1 MGRIR
6 FTHNSFATGL
16 INKRVQGNTEFEQ
29 YNNALRECLN
39 ANVLPTGGIQ
49 KRAGSK
55 FLSYLDSQNTRLLSL
70 SYSVEESYILALSTY
85 SLEIFTKYGKLDTPG
100 GKVHAIFIVPRDKAV
115 WYIED
120 INTLTHKTLP
130 IEYPSEGFDYEGQM
144 SPCPLTGA
152 IFIGI
157 HHYPASYNK
166 EFYIYKIDKDFTK
179 ILTHRYSIPNVN
191 FYLYFMRIV
200 STETFA
206 RGILAYCGDTF
217 VDVVFIENDN
227 VIHFNISFEHTVTL
241 CDGISSG
248 NSYTTLVGGGPKLSV
263 YTENGSEDI
272 SQHNAQQYTY
282 VFHDDYSSLEKIYFS
297 AHEQY
302 SPPLHGIYSYDIATK
317 KIEPILRYDNL
328 PNETTDAPITFVFS
342 ACFLKNT
349 SPLGIMV
356 MKSENKTKVCRI
368 IDDKCTFLT
377 EFTLYSTNL
386 NELFCS
392 VNKDTII
399 ISERQPHNGITKSM
413 VFMKVAGDISYC
425 GTFHVEGNINDD
437 IGMIDKYQSTM
448 FMENSSSI
456 PVPFLWDTIEYIP
469 YIQNNNITFFFADTG
484 IYVLERLGSDQFNFF
499 KYNDPFSIPPLTF
512 LNDTNTTL
520 TPKTTANDPKND
532 AGKYTI
538 EITDTPSSFSFS
550 PDDVG
555 SYLVFLYTL
564 DARLYTIYLAID
576 KLNSSLKVTAHIDN
590 DLSSSPKIKDDGQL
604 LLPNTRVV
612 GNWQIGCMN
621 DSRGWPTAAALFEGR
636 LFLCNTKSYATGI
649 WGSNLAYNDLLNFAI
664 DSTASSGLQARIKIE
679 NCSTILWLVG
689 INKLFLGTV
698 GGICVIG
705 SGTYQDEGLSP
716 GKFVARFFDSTRP
729 SPLPPVKVKD
739 AIFFVDNSG
748 ANVYEIVLDSQLGAY
763 KANNVSLLSNEY
775 TSWGIISHTF
785 LQVPYNSYWCV
796 LKNGE
801 LCSFTYQKNNN
812 VLAWSRHKI
821 GGNSAIVT
829 SVACMPFENKDHLF
843 LVVTRLIDQQQVTT
857 LEYISPPFNPIT
869 DDAYKQHFCDSYI
882 SFENKV
888 EIKNIIKNKPSRI
901 KSDSFPLY
909 SFLPVQEEYD
919 AIFLQKR
926 LATQLL
932 FVKGIMRFDGDSY
945 ASFLNIDFQTM
956 EIVKDSSISIL
967 EDLKAYACYGCGTNQ
982 DNGVTLAA
990 IAGPGSITII
1000 RSKNFIDWEKV
1011 QSFPNLSLSPLV
1023 LMENNYNSIFIPKF
1037 ILLISETNKSTV
1049 YINTDGTSKFKKI
1062 GNIPYFINGKV
1073 VCCCDIPGKVFFLWF
1088 GYSNDIGMHLELIE
1102 TSNFQGFSSRII
1114 KLDNFS
1120 TSFCVGIHSS
1130 SLQFGTS
1137 FLLRFRFNTSN
1148 KNGNVLIVDAY
1159 SGAVVYFKEHS
1170 DFCIFQKLIY
1180 VSIYDESSKKTI
1192 IKIYSTIEDLNNDK
1206 PLKEI
1211 KLNFISNSYY
1221 SQFKIMNGSLYY
1233 ISNTPIYSN
1242 VIGKLVLVEINLSQN
1257 KYDEHVFDNVLVYS
1271 YAIPYCFIA
1280 DYADNP
1286 GAQETALACKVSPF
1300 KLKNFNVDSFEIY
1313 RQFTSQGPLIG
1324 FDFSTFEELYPLD
1337 ATSNIDQKTK
1347 YYCGIQLTNVTK
1359 IEREY
1364 ITAKTDKLVRNMWVM
1379 LSGNDFNP
1387 EKASFDSLA
1396 SKQMYIIDKIVGFH
1410 IYLKNSLGEP
1420 IYFDNTISPI
1430 TYGLSL
1436 YAVVQDDKTF
1446 NAFEFYFDCGNDAQ
1460 IIVPGKKEDYTLGDI
1475 AFVRKVI
1482 APSSINNK
1490 ELRISSIETSS
1501 LSLEEVAITVWDI
1514 EKSIVPDKL
1523 FAPLDIYD
1531 SLEYNPY
1538 LEDNGF
1544 LYKPMKSVT
1553 AKHLANQ
1560 EVVIMCDGNY
1570 IGKNTVAPDG
1580 TLLLQNPATY
1590 VVIGLE
1596 YTMEVET
1603 TPLSGGSQIGSS
1615 IGGVTSQKEIVL
1627 SLYYSLGGRYGTEKD
1642 NTYPIPYKRLV
1653 QLNKPQDLFTGN
1665 LSLPVIKSKNIYER
1679 CTYLEHSE
1687 PVNFTVLSL
1696 TEETS
1701 VSDS

>member
-85 SLEIFTKYGKLDTPG
+85 SLEIFTKYGKLDIPG

-120 INTLTHKTLP
+120 INTLTHKTLQ
-130 IEYPSEGFDYEGQM
+130 IEYPAEVFDYECRMCTCQ
-144 SPCPLTGA
+144 LTGA

-157 HHYPASYNK
+157 YHYPSSYNE
-166 EFYIYKIDKDFTK
+166 EFYMYKIDKDFTK
-179 ILTHRYSIPNVN
+179 ILTCRYSISPVSQ
-191 FYLYFMRIV
+191 YLLFMRIV
-200 STETFA
+200 STETFG
-206 RGILAYCGDTF
+206 RGILVYHNLSQ
-217 VDVVFIENDN
+217 VNVVLIENN
-227 VIHFNISFEHTVTL
+227 HSIKFPVSFEHVVSL
-241 CDGISSG
+241 CDGVSAGETYSV
-248 NSYTTLVGGGPKLSV
+248 LVGGGSKLSV
-263 YTENGSEDI
+263 YTENGARDI

-282 VFHDDYSSLEKIYFS
+282 VFHNDYSSLEKIYFS
-297 AHEQY
+297 AHEQ
-302 SPPLHGIYSYDIATK
+302 STPRTHGIYYYNTVTK
-317 KIEPILRYDNL
+317 K
-328 PNETTDAPITFVFS
+328 NELLFSYNDVPTETPVSPTIFLFS
-342 ACFLKNT
+342 ACFLNEL
-349 SPLGIMV
+349 SPFGIMV
-356 MKSENKTKVCRI
+356 MISGTKTKVCKI
-368 IDDKCTFLT
+368 IDGKCTFLT
-377 EFTLYSTNL
+377 DFTLSST
-386 NELFCS
+386 ELYNIFCS

-399 ISERQPHNGITKSM
+399 ISERKPTNGITKSM
-413 VFMKVAGDISYC
+413 VFMKVAGDICYC

-437 IGMIDKYQSTM
+437 IGQLDQYQSTM
-448 FMENSSSI
+448 FLENSSSI

-484 IYVLERLGSDQFNFF
+484 IYVFERLGSDQFKFF

-520 TPKTTANDPKND
+520 TPKTDVD
-532 AGKYTI
+532 QGSYTI
-538 EITDTPSSFSFS
+538 TINEGTFSFS

-576 KLNSSLKVTAHIDN
+576 TVKTSNEVVAHIDN
-590 DLSSSPKIKDDGQL
+590 DLSSSPNINKDGQL
-604 LLPNTRVV
+604 LLPNTRKV

-621 DSRGWPTAAALFEGR
+621 DTRGWPTAAALFEGR

-748 ANVYEIVLDSQLGAY
+748 TNVYEIVLDSQLGAY

-775 TSWGIISHTF
+775 TSWGIISHAF

-843 LVVTRLIDQQQVTT
+843 LVVTRLINQQQVTT

-882 SFENKV
+882 SFENRV
-888 EIKNIIKNKPSRI
+888 AIKNIIKNKPSRI
-901 KSDSFPLY
+901 KSGSFPLY
-909 SFLPVQEEYD
+909 KFLPVQGEYD
-919 AIFLQKR
+919 AIFLLTAESQTPLYIRAILTDSVDRKHYFFNLN
-926 LATQLL
+926 LASNL
-932 FVKGIMRFDGDSY
+932 FVKDTD
-945 ASFLNIDFQTM
+945 
-956 EIVKDSSISIL
+956 ISQIL
-967 EDLKAYACYGCGTNQ
+967 QDKKVIYVTGSGTNIEKGITLVSFQ
-982 DNGVTLAA
+982 VSGVN
-990 IAGPGSITII
+990 AGMILRT
-1000 RSKNFIDWEKV
+1000 KNFIEWEDAF
-1011 QSFPNLSLSPLV
+1011 SFTYSGHLYSLKYNLTNMYIPQ
-1023 LMENNYNSIFIPKF
+1023 FIYITKNPISRIHTVF
-1037 ILLISETNKSTV
+1037 IS
-1049 YINTDGTSKFKKI
+1049 TDGLKDFKEF
-1062 GNIPYFINGKV
+1062 NFPYSDVRIWGV
-1073 VCCCDIPGKVFFLWF
+1073 CDIPGQVLFPVWDNGVFIVSTTNFTAFDSKKVILKNYILDGRTNGTVVDSLYFDNKYYIKITAFVVVDSTWLIDTSTNTVVF
-1088 GYSNDIGMHLELIE
+1088 GPTQYDLDHKIHCLDI
-1102 TSNFQGFSSRII
+1102 
-1114 KLDNFS
+1114 
-1120 TSFCVGIHSS
+1120 
-1130 SLQFGTS
+1130 
-1137 FLLRFRFNTSN
+1137 
-1148 KNGNVLIVDAY
+1148 
-1159 SGAVVYFKEHS
+1159 
-1170 DFCIFQKLIY
+1170 IFYQKLIY
-1180 VSIYDESSKKTI
+1180 TAEYENNSSGPTPLQIKIFTSISKLQESAPLKTI
-1192 IKIYSTIEDLNNDK
+1192 QLEDVCLAASFKILNGILFLLLQTYNTGFVLARFDPSTLSFIFNRQEAA
-1206 PLKEI
+1206 
-1211 KLNFISNSYY
+1211 ISNVDIASV
-1221 SQFKIMNGSLYY
+1221 I
-1233 ISNTPIYSN
+1233 ISDFSTDIKAEN
-1242 VIGKLVLVEINLSQN
+1242 
-1257 KYDEHVFDNVLVYS
+1257 
-1271 YAIPYCFIA
+1271 
-1280 DYADNP
+1280 
-1286 GAQETALACKVSPF
+1286 TALACKPAPF
-1300 KLKNFNVDSFEIY
+1300 KLKNFNLDSFEIY
-1313 RQFTSQGPLIG
+1313 RQFTPKGPLIG
-1324 FDFSTFEELYPLD
+1324 FDYSTFESMYPQD
-1337 ATSNIDQKTK
+1337 AVSTISKKTK
-1347 YYCGIQLTNVTK
+1347 YYCGIKLTNVTK
-1359 IEREY
+1359 LERDH
-1364 ITAKTDKLVRNMWVM
+1364 ITAKTDKLEKNMWIM

-1387 EKASFDSLA
+1387 EKESFDSLA
-1396 SKQMYIIDKIVGFH
+1396 SKQMYMIDKIVGFQ
-1410 IYLKNSLGEP
+1410 IYLKDSLGNP
-1420 IYFDNTISPI
+1420 VYFDNTINPTI
-1430 TYGLSL
+1430 YGLSL
-1436 YAVVQDDKTF
+1436 YAVVQEDTTF
-1446 NAFEFYFDCGNDAQ
+1446 KAFEFYFDCGNDAQ
-1460 IIVPGKKEDYTLGDI
+1460 IIVPGKKEDYKLGDLV
-1475 AFVRKVI
+1475 FVRKVVS
-1482 APSSINNK
+1482 PSSINNK
-1490 ELRISSIETSS
+1490 ELWISSIESS
-1501 LSLEEVAITVWDI
+1501 SQALEEVAITVWDI
-1514 EKSIVPDKL
+1514 EKSTEKL
-1523 FAPLDIYD
+1523 LAPLDIYN

-1544 LYKPMKSVT
+1544 LYKSMTSVT

-1580 TLLLQNPATY
+1580 MLLLQNPATY

-1642 NTYPIPYKRLV
+1642 NTYTIPYKRQV

>member
-120 INTLTHKTLP
+120 INTLTHKTLQ
-130 IEYPSEGFDYEGQM
+130 IEYPEGVFDYECQI

-157 HHYPASYNK
+157 HHYPASYNE
-166 EFYIYKIDKDFTK
+166 EFYLYKIDKDFTN
-179 ILTHRYSIPNVN
+179 ISTCRYSISHVSY
-191 FYLYFMRIV
+191 YLHFMRII
-200 STETFA
+200 STETFG
-206 RGILAYCGDTF
+206 RGILAYCADKL

-227 VIHFNISFEHTVTL
+227 AMHFTTSLEHTVTL

-263 YTENGSEDI
+263 YTESGSEDI
-272 SQHNAQQYTY
+272 SQNNAQQYTY

-297 AHEQY
+297 AHKQS

-317 KIEPILRYDNL
+317 KIEPILRYDKVL
-328 PNETTDAPITFVFS
+328 DEMAEPSITFVFS

-356 MKSENKTKVCRI
+356 MKFENKTKVCRI
-368 IDDKCTFLT
+368 IDDKCTVLT
-377 EFTLYSTNL
+377 DFTLYSTDM

-392 VNKDTII
+392 VQKDTII
-399 ISERQPHNGITKSM
+399 ISERKPHNGITKSM

-456 PVPFLWDTIEYIP
+456 PIPFLWDTIEYIP

-484 IYVLERLGSDQFNFF
+484 IYVLERLGSNQFKFF
-499 KYNDPFSIPPLTF
+499 IYNDPFSIPPLTF
-512 LNDTNTTL
+512 LNDTNTML
-520 TPKTTANDPKND
+520 TPKGTLEPGVYGIT
-532 AGKYTI
+532 
-538 EITDTPSSFSFS
+538 ITDGSFSFS

-576 KLNSSLKVTAHIDN
+576 SVNTSLDVIAHIDN
-590 DLSSSPKIKDDGQL
+590 DLSSSPNINEDGQL
-604 LLPNTRVV
+604 LLPNTRKV

-679 NCSTILWLVG
+679 NCSTILWVVG

-748 ANVYEIVLDSQLGAY
+748 SNVYEIVLDSQLGAY

-775 TSWGIISHTF
+775 TSWGIISHAF

-869 DDAYKQHFCDSYI
+869 DDVYKQHFCDSYI
-882 SFENKV
+882 SFENRV
-888 EIKNIIKNKPSRI
+888 AIKNIIKNKPSRI
-901 KSDSFPLY
+901 KSGSFPLY

-919 AIFLQKR
+919 AIFLLTAESQTPLYIRAILTDRGDRKHYFFNLD
-926 LATQLL
+926 LASNL
-932 FVKGIMRFDGDSY
+932 FVKDPD
-945 ASFLNIDFQTM
+945 
-956 EIVKDSSISIL
+956 ISQIL
-967 EDLKAYACYGCGTNQ
+967 QDKKVMYVTGSGTNIEKGITLVSFHVS
-982 DNGVTLAA
+982 GVN
-990 IAGPGSITII
+990 PGMILRT
-1000 RSKNFIDWEKV
+1000 KNFIDWEDV
-1011 QSFPNLSLSPLV
+1011 FSFTYPGHLYSLKYNLT
-1023 LMENNYNSIFIPKF
+1023 NIFIPQF
-1037 ILLISETNKSTV
+1037 IYIIRPVSTIPTVFISS
-1049 YINTDGTSKFKKI
+1049 DGLNEFKEF
-1062 GNIPYFINGKV
+1062 NFPYRDVRIWGV
-1073 VCCCDIPGKVFFLWF
+1073 CDIPGQVLFPVWNNGVFIVSTTNFSAFDSKKVILKNYILDGRINGTVVDSLYFDNKYYIKITASIGVYSTWLIDTSTNTVVFGATQYDLDNKIHCLDIIFYQKFIYTAEYKDNSSGSTPLQIKIFTSISKLQESAPLKTIQLEYACSGASFKILNGILFL
-1088 GYSNDIGMHLELIE
+1088 LLQ
-1102 TSNFQGFSSRII
+1102 TSNAEFVLARFNPSTFSFSFTRQEAAISNVDITSII
-1114 KLDNFS
+1114 ISDFS
-1120 TSFCVGIHSS
+1120 T
-1130 SLQFGTS
+1130 
-1137 FLLRFRFNTSN
+1137 
-1148 KNGNVLIVDAY
+1148 D
-1159 SGAVVYFKEHS
+1159 
-1170 DFCIFQKLIY
+1170 
-1180 VSIYDESSKKTI
+1180 
-1192 IKIYSTIEDLNNDK
+1192 IKAET
-1206 PLKEI
+1206 
-1211 KLNFISNSYY
+1211 
-1221 SQFKIMNGSLYY
+1221 
-1233 ISNTPIYSN
+1233 
-1242 VIGKLVLVEINLSQN
+1242 
-1257 KYDEHVFDNVLVYS
+1257 
-1271 YAIPYCFIA
+1271 
-1280 DYADNP
+1280 
-1286 GAQETALACKVSPF
+1286 TALACKAAPF
-1300 KLKNFNVDSFEIY
+1300 KLKNFNLDSFEIY
-1313 RQFTSQGPLIG
+1313 RQFTPKGPLIG
-1324 FDFSTFEELYPLD
+1324 FDYSTFESMYPQD
-1337 ATSNIDQKTK
+1337 AVSTIAQKAK
-1347 YYCGIQLTNVTK
+1347 YYCGIKLTNVTK
-1359 IEREY
+1359 LETDH
-1364 ITAKTDKLVRNMWVM
+1364 ITAKTDKLRSNMWIM

-1396 SKQMYIIDKIVGFH
+1396 SKQMYVIDKIVGFQ
-1410 IYLKNSLGEP
+1410 IYLKDSLGDP
-1420 IYFDNTISPI
+1420 VYFDNTINPTI
-1430 TYGLSL
+1430 YGLSL
-1436 YAVVQDDKTF
+1436 YAVVQDAQTF

-1460 IIVPGKKEDYTLGDI
+1460 IIVPGKKEDYKLGDLV
-1475 AFVRKVI
+1475 FVRKVVS
-1482 APSSINNK
+1482 PSSINNK
-1490 ELRISSIETSS
+1490 ALRISSIETSS
-1501 LSLEEVAITVWDI
+1501 QALDEVAITVWDI
-1514 EKSIVPDKL
+1514 EKSIPEKL
-1523 FAPLDIYD
+1523 FAPLDIYN

-1544 LYKPMKSVT
+1544 LYKSMTSVT
-1553 AKHLANQ
+1553 ANHLANQ

-1603 TPLSGGSQIGSS
+1603 TPLSGGSQVGSS

-1642 NTYPIPYKRLV
+1642 NTYPIPYKRQV

>member
-85 SLEIFTKYGKLDTPG
+85 SLEIFTKYGKLEIEG
-100 GKVHAIFIVPRDKAV
+100 GKVSAIALLPKDKEIWFITDF
-115 WYIED
+115 
-120 INTLTHKTLP
+120 NTLKHETIPILDEETRTLECTLFSFGSNGDVFLNFFRLETAEEENP
-130 IEYPSEGFDYEGQM
+130 VI
-144 SPCPLTGA
+144 
-152 IFIGI
+152 
-157 HHYPASYNK
+157 
-166 EFYIYKIDKDFTK
+166 IYKIDKSFK
-179 ILTHRYSIPNVN
+179 NLEKKQYNVN
-191 FYLYFMRIV
+191 IPRNYNLHSSVWASDDGFGEGVMTFKHDKRAQIVHIKNDNSRIEECVFDASTGYSDPITACDGVFFENDFVIVIGSEAKVIAYTKSGKKEIVKTPYKFIANCFVSEKFKENFFVMASDDESGSAAIVKITSDQYILICSATDIHIQEVYFAAWNNTQEFGVIVLKNRKTNKIEVYGGTKQDGLKFLTNYTLRLTDTRFISCSFTSKYIMISESEGAEQIFHSMLFYLNYKN
-200 STETFA
+200 E
-206 RGILAYCGDTF
+206 
-217 VDVVFIENDN
+217 VVFINTFN
-227 VIHFNISFEHTVTL
+227 FNINNSQNPGAGIFFVEPSSTL
-241 CDGISSG
+241 
-248 NSYTTLVGGGPKLSV
+248 
-263 YTENGSEDI
+263 
-272 SQHNAQQYTY
+272 
-282 VFHDDYSSLEKIYFS
+282 
-297 AHEQY
+297 
-302 SPPLHGIYSYDIATK
+302 
-317 KIEPILRYDNL
+317 
-328 PNETTDAPITFVFS
+328 IT
-342 ACFLKNT
+342 
-349 SPLGIMV
+349 
-356 MKSENKTKVCRI
+356 
-368 IDDKCTFLT
+368 
-377 EFTLYSTNL
+377 
-386 NELFCS
+386 
-392 VNKDTII
+392 
-399 ISERQPHNGITKSM
+399 
-413 VFMKVAGDISYC
+413 
-425 GTFHVEGNINDD
+425 
-437 IGMIDKYQSTM
+437 
-448 FMENSSSI
+448 
-456 PVPFLWDTIEYIP
+456 PFLWKDIEFLP
-469 YIQNNNITFFFADTG
+469 YIQNNNITFFFNRDG
-484 IYVLERLGSDQFNFF
+484 VYVLDRIEADHFSFF
-499 KYNDPFSIPPLTF
+499 KYIDPFSIPPLTF
-512 LNDTNTTL
+512 LNETTTTL
-520 TPKTTANDPKND
+520 TPSDPEKTNNEDNSPKQYKITASAPTFK
-532 AGKYTI
+532 A
-538 EITDTPSSFSFS
+538 
-550 PDDVG
+550 DDVG

-564 DARLYTIYLAID
+564 DARLYTIYLSITSVSD
-576 KLNSSLKVTAHIDN
+576 PTTAYVVVDN
-590 DLSSSPKIKDDGQL
+590 DLSTSPEVDTSGNI
-604 LLPNTRVV
+604 LLPYNNRPV

-621 DSRGWPTAAALFEGR
+621 DTRGWPTAAALFEGR

-748 ANVYEIVLDSQLGAY
+748 SNVYEIVLDSQLGAY

-775 TSWGIISHTF
+775 TSWGIISHAF

-829 SVACMPFENKDHLF
+829 SVACMPFENNDHLF

-882 SFENKV
+882 SFENRV
-888 EIKNIIKNKPSRI
+888 AIKNIIKNKPSRI
-901 KSDSFPLY
+901 KSGSFPLY

-919 AIFLQKR
+919 AIFLLTAESQTPLYIRAILTDSGDRKHYFFNLD
-926 LATQLL
+926 LASNL
-932 FVKGIMRFDGDSY
+932 FVKAPD
-945 ASFLNIDFQTM
+945 
-956 EIVKDSSISIL
+956 ISQIL
-967 EDLKAYACYGCGTNQ
+967 QDKKVIYVTGSGTNIEKGITLVSFQ
-982 DNGVTLAA
+982 VSGVN
-990 IAGPGSITII
+990 PGMILRT
-1000 RSKNFIDWEKV
+1000 KNFIDWEDV
-1011 QSFPNLSLSPLV
+1011 FSFTYSGHLYSLKYNLT
-1023 LMENNYNSIFIPKF
+1023 NIFIPQF
-1037 ILLISETNKSTV
+1037 IYIISPIRRIPTV
-1049 YINTDGTSKFKKI
+1049 FISSDGLNEFKEF
-1062 GNIPYFINGKV
+1062 NFPYRDVRIWGV
-1073 VCCCDIPGKVFFLWF
+1073 CDIPGQVLFPVWNNGVFIVSTTNFSAFDSKKVILKNYILNGRINGTVVDSLYFDNKYYIKITASIGVYSTWLIDTSTNTVVF
-1088 GYSNDIGMHLELIE
+1088 GITQYD
-1102 TSNFQGFSSRII
+1102 
-1114 KLDNFS
+1114 LDNKIHCRDIIFYQKFIYTAEYKNNSSGPTPLQIKIFTSISNLQESAPLKTIQLEYVCHAASFKILNGILFLLLGTYNAGFVLARFNPSTFSFSFNRQEATISNVDIASIIISDFS
-1120 TSFCVGIHSS
+1120 T
-1130 SLQFGTS
+1130 
-1137 FLLRFRFNTSN
+1137 
-1148 KNGNVLIVDAY
+1148 D
-1159 SGAVVYFKEHS
+1159 
-1170 DFCIFQKLIY
+1170 
-1180 VSIYDESSKKTI
+1180 
-1192 IKIYSTIEDLNNDK
+1192 IKAEN
-1206 PLKEI
+1206 
-1211 KLNFISNSYY
+1211 
-1221 SQFKIMNGSLYY
+1221 
-1233 ISNTPIYSN
+1233 
-1242 VIGKLVLVEINLSQN
+1242 
-1257 KYDEHVFDNVLVYS
+1257 
-1271 YAIPYCFIA
+1271 
-1280 DYADNP
+1280 
-1286 GAQETALACKVSPF
+1286 TALACKPAPF

-1313 RQFTSQGPLIG
+1313 RQFTPKGPLIG
-1324 FDFSTFEELYPLD
+1324 FDYSTFESMYPQD
-1337 ATSNIDQKTK
+1337 AVSTIAQKTK
-1347 YYCGIQLTNVTK
+1347 YYCGIKLTNVTNL
-1359 IEREY
+1359 ETDH
-1364 ITAKTDKLVRNMWVM
+1364 ITAKTDKLVRNMWIM
-1379 LSGNDFNP
+1379 LSGNDFNQD
-1387 EKASFDSLA
+1387 KASFDSLA
-1396 SKQMYIIDKIVGFH
+1396 SKQMYVIDKIVGFQ
-1410 IYLKNSLGEP
+1410 IYLKDSLGDP
-1420 IYFDNTISPI
+1420 VYFDNTINPTI
-1430 TYGLSL
+1430 YGLSL

-1460 IIVPGKKEDYTLGDI
+1460 IIVPGEIDDYKLGDLV
-1475 AFVRKVI
+1475 FVRKVVS
-1482 APSSINNK
+1482 PSSINNK

-1501 LSLEEVAITVWDI
+1501 QALEEVAITVWDI
-1514 EKSIVPDKL
+1514 EKSMVPEKL
-1523 FAPLDIYD
+1523 FAPLDIYN

-1544 LYKPMKSVT
+1544 LYKSMTSVT

-1570 IGKNTVAPDG
+1570 IGKNTVGPDG

-1603 TPLSGGSQIGSS
+1603 TPLSGGSQVGSS

-1642 NTYPIPYKRLV
+1642 NTYPIPYKRQV

>member
-85 SLEIFTKYGKLDTPG
+85 SLEIFTKYGKLEIEG
-100 GKVHAIFIVPRDKAV
+100 GKVSAIALLPKDKEIWFITDF
-115 WYIED
+115 
-120 INTLTHKTLP
+120 NTLKHETMPILDEETRTLEKTVFSLGSNGDVFFNFFNLETAAEETP
-130 IEYPSEGFDYEGQM
+130 VI
-144 SPCPLTGA
+144 
-152 IFIGI
+152 
-157 HHYPASYNK
+157 
-166 EFYIYKIDKDFTK
+166 IYKIDKSFK
-179 ILTHRYSIPNVN
+179 NLEKKQYNVN
-191 FYLYFMRIV
+191 IPRNYILHSSIWTSDDGFGEGVMTFKESSHTGGRARIV
-200 STETFA
+200 HIKNDNATIKVFDFETSTAWTPPITACDGVFFEDDFVIVIGSEAKVIAYTKSGETEIVKTPYKFIANCFVSEKFKENFFVMATDGEKGSAAIVKITKDQYSLICSATDIHIQEVYFA
-206 RGILAYCGDTF
+206 AWNNTQEFGVIVLKNRTTNKIEVYGGTKQDGLKFITNYTLGEKDAHSISCSFTSKYIMISESVFGEQRAQSMIFCLNGKNEL
-217 VDVVFIENDN
+217 VFIGTFTIYLNNSQDPWA
-227 VIHFNISFEHTVTL
+227 VI
-241 CDGISSG
+241 
-248 NSYTTLVGGGPKLSV
+248 
-263 YTENGSEDI
+263 
-272 SQHNAQQYTY
+272 
-282 VFHDDYSSLEKIYFS
+282 
-297 AHEQY
+297 
-302 SPPLHGIYSYDIATK
+302 
-317 KIEPILRYDNL
+317 
-328 PNETTDAPITFVFS
+328 
-342 ACFLKNT
+342 
-349 SPLGIMV
+349 M
-356 MKSENKTKVCRI
+356 
-368 IDDKCTFLT
+368 FLT
-377 EFTLYSTNL
+377 PSSTL
-386 NELFCS
+386 
-392 VNKDTII
+392 
-399 ISERQPHNGITKSM
+399 IT
-413 VFMKVAGDISYC
+413 
-425 GTFHVEGNINDD
+425 
-437 IGMIDKYQSTM
+437 
-448 FMENSSSI
+448 
-456 PVPFLWDTIEYIP
+456 PFLWKDIEYLP
-469 YIQNNNITFFFADTG
+469 YIQNNNITFFFNSDG
-484 IYVLERLGSDQFNFF
+484 VYVLDRIEADKFSFF
-499 KYNDPFSIPPLTF
+499 KYIDPFSIPPLTF
-512 LNDTNTTL
+512 LNETTTTL
-520 TPKTTANDPKND
+520 TPSDPTTNSNEDTPTSPHT
-532 AGKYTI
+532 YTI
-538 EITDTPSSFSFS
+538 EASAPTFKA
-550 PDDVG
+550 DDVG

-564 DARLYTIYLAID
+564 DARLYTIYLSITSVS
-576 KLNSSLKVTAHIDN
+576 NQSSAHVVVDN
-590 DLSSSPKIKDDGQL
+590 DLSTSPEVDTSGNI
-604 LLPNTRVV
+604 LLPNKRPV

-748 ANVYEIVLDSQLGAY
+748 SNVYEIVLDSQLGAY

-775 TSWGIISHTF
+775 TSWGIISHAF

-869 DDAYKQHFCDSYI
+869 DDVYKQHFCDSYI
-882 SFENKV
+882 SFENRV
-888 EIKNIIKNKPSRI
+888 AIKNIIKNKPSRI
-901 KSDSFPLY
+901 KSGTFPLY

-919 AIFLQKR
+919 AIFLLTTESQTPLYIRAILPDSADRKHYFFNLD
-926 LATQLL
+926 LASNL
-932 FVKGIMRFDGDSY
+932 FVKDPD
-945 ASFLNIDFQTM
+945 
-956 EIVKDSSISIL
+956 ISQIL
-967 EDLKAYACYGCGTNQ
+967 QDKKVMYVTGSGTNIEK
-982 DNGVTLAA
+982 GITLVSFQVS
-990 IAGPGSITII
+990 GMNPGMILRT
-1000 RSKNFIDWEKV
+1000 KNFIDWEDVFSYTDTGHLYSLKY
-1011 QSFPNLSLSPLV
+1011 NLT
-1023 LMENNYNSIFIPKF
+1023 NIFIPQF
-1037 ILLISETNKSTV
+1037 IYIIAPLRTIQPVFIS
-1049 YINTDGTSKFKKI
+1049 TDGLNEFKEF
-1062 GNIPYFINGKV
+1062 NFPYRDVRIWGV
-1073 VCCCDIPGKVFFLWF
+1073 CDIPGQVLFPVWNNGVFIV
-1088 GYSNDIGMHLELIE
+1088 S
-1102 TSNFQGFSSRII
+1102 TT
-1114 KLDNFS
+1114 NFS
-1120 TSFCVGIHSS
+1120 AFDSKKVT
-1130 SLQFGTS
+1130 L
-1137 FLLRFRFNTSN
+1137 
-1148 KNGNVLIVDAY
+1148 KNYILDGRIN
-1159 SGAVVYFKEHS
+1159 GAVVDSLYFNNNYYIKITASIGVYSTWLIDTSTNTVVFGPTQYDLDNKIYCLDIIFYQKFIYTAEYKDNSSGPTPLQIKIFTSISKLQESAPLKTIQLEYACLGASFKILNGILFLLLQTYNSGFVLARFNPSTFSFSFTPQEAAISNRDIASIIIS
-1170 DFCIFQKLIY
+1170 DF
-1180 VSIYDESSKKTI
+1180 STD
-1192 IKIYSTIEDLNNDK
+1192 IKAEN
-1206 PLKEI
+1206 
-1211 KLNFISNSYY
+1211 
-1221 SQFKIMNGSLYY
+1221 
-1233 ISNTPIYSN
+1233 
-1242 VIGKLVLVEINLSQN
+1242 
-1257 KYDEHVFDNVLVYS
+1257 
-1271 YAIPYCFIA
+1271 
-1280 DYADNP
+1280 
-1286 GAQETALACKVSPF
+1286 TALACKPAPF
-1300 KLKNFNVDSFEIY
+1300 KLKNFNNLDSFEIY
-1313 RQFTSQGPLIG
+1313 RQFTPKGPLIG
-1324 FDFSTFEELYPLD
+1324 FDYSTFESMYPLD
-1337 ATSNIDQKTK
+1337 ADPTIAQKTK
-1347 YYCGIQLTNVTK
+1347 YYCGIKLTNVTK
-1359 IEREY
+1359 LEKDH
-1364 ITAKTDKLVRNMWVM
+1364 ITAKTDKLRSNMWIM

-1396 SKQMYIIDKIVGFH
+1396 SKQMYVIDNIVGFQL
-1410 IYLKNSLGEP
+1410 YLKDSLGDP
-1420 IYFDNTISPI
+1420 VYFDNTINPTI
-1430 TYGLSL
+1430 YGLSL

-1460 IIVPGKKEDYTLGDI
+1460 IIVPGKKEDYKLGDLV
-1475 AFVRKVI
+1475 FVRKVVS
-1482 APSSINNK
+1482 PSSINNK
-1490 ELRISSIETSS
+1490 ALRISSIETSS
-1501 LSLEEVAITVWDI
+1501 QALDEVAITVWDI
-1514 EKSIVPDKL
+1514 EKSIPEKL
-1523 FAPLDIYD
+1523 FAPLDIYN

-1544 LYKPMKSVT
+1544 LYKSMTSVT
-1553 AKHLANQ
+1553 ANHLANQ

-1603 TPLSGGSQIGSS
+1603 TPLSGGSQVGSS

-1642 NTYPIPYKRLV
+1642 NTYPIPYKRQV

>member
-55 FLSYLDSQNTRLLSL
+55 FLSYLNSQNTRLFSL

-100 GKVHAIFIVPRDKAV
+100 GKVNAIFIVPRDKAV

-120 INTLTHKTLP
+120 INTLTHKTLQ
-130 IEYPSEGFDYEGQM
+130 IEYPAGEYDYE
-144 SPCPLTGA
+144 SLIAPCPLTGD

-157 HHYPASYNK
+157 HHYPSSYN
-166 EFYIYKIDKDFTK
+166 EQFYLYKTNKDFTK
-179 ILTHRYSIPNVN
+179 ILTARYAIPHVSY
-191 FYLYFMRIV
+191 YLYFMRIV
-200 STETFA
+200 STETFG
-206 RGILAYCGDTF
+206 RGILAYCSEKA
-217 VDVVFIENDN
+217 VNVVFIENDN
-227 VIHFNISFEHTVTL
+227 AIYLPLGHDNIVTL

-248 NSYTTLVGGGPKLSV
+248 DSYTVLVGGGDKLFV
-263 YTENGSEDI
+263 HNKNGSENI
-272 SQHNAQQYTY
+272 SQNNAKQYTY
-282 VFHDDYSSLEKIYFS
+282 VFHDDYSSSEKIYFS
-297 AHEQY
+297 AHEQS
-302 SPPLHGIYSYDIATK
+302 SPPLHGIYSYDIASKRIT
-317 KIEPILRYDNL
+317 PILRYDNV
-328 PNETTDAPITFVFS
+328 PTGTTDTPTTFVFS

-349 SPLGIMV
+349 SPLGIMIA
-356 MKSENKTKVCRI
+356 KSENKTIVCEIR
-368 IDDKCTFLT
+368 DNKCTFLT
-377 EFTLYSTNL
+377 SFTLYSTNL

-399 ISERQPHNGITKSM
+399 LSERQPHNGITKSM
-413 VFMKVAGDISYC
+413 VFMKVAGDICYC
-425 GTFHVEGNINDD
+425 GTFQVEGNIYDD
-437 IGMIDKYQSTM
+437 IGRIDKYQSTM

-469 YIQNNNITFFFADTG
+469 YIQNNDITFFFADTG
-484 IYVLERLGSDQFNFF
+484 IYVLERLNSDQFKFF
-499 KYNDPFSIPPLTF
+499 QYNDPFSIPPLTF

-520 TPKTTANDPKND
+520 SPKITTEKPEDDK
-532 AGKYTI
+532 GTYKITI
-538 EITDTPSSFSFS
+538 NEGTFSFT

-576 KLNSSLKVTAHIDN
+576 SVTTSQEVIAHIDN

-604 LLPNTRVV
+604 LLPNTRAV

-649 WGSNLAYNDLLNFAI
+649 WGSNLAYNDILNFAI
-664 DSTASSGLQARIKIE
+664 DSNASSGLQARIKIE

-775 TSWGIISHTF
+775 TSWGIISHAF

-843 LVVTRLIDQQQVTT
+843 LVVTRLINQQQVTT

-869 DDAYKQHFCDSYI
+869 DDSYKQHFCDSYI
-882 SFENKV
+882 SFENRV
-888 EIKNIIKNKPSRI
+888 GIKNIIKNKPSRI
-901 KSDSFPLY
+901 KSGSFPLY

-919 AIFLQKR
+919 AIFLLTPETQSPLYIRAILEAKDDR
-926 LATQLL
+926 KFYFFNLDLASNL
-932 FVKGIMRFDGDSY
+932 FVKDPDISQ
-945 ASFLNIDFQTM
+945 IFQD
-956 EIVKDSSISIL
+956 K
-967 EDLKAYACYGCGTNQ
+967 KAFYVSGSGTNKEKGITLFSFSIR
-982 DNGVTLAA
+982 GVA
-990 IAGPGSITII
+990 SSTIL
-1000 RSKNFIDWEKV
+1000 STNNFIDWKEVLSYPYFGHLYSLKY
-1011 QSFPNLSLSPLV
+1011 NLT
-1023 LMENNYNSIFIPKF
+1023 NIFIPQFVFVGSQASHTSRVF
-1037 ILLISETNKSTV
+1037 ISS
-1049 YINTDGTSKFKKI
+1049 DGLTEFKEF
-1062 GNIPYFINGKV
+1062 NFPYRDVRIWGV
-1073 VCCCDIPGKVFFLWF
+1073 CDIPGKVLFPIWNNGAFIVSTTNFSAFDSKKVILGNYILDMYINGPVVDSLYLDNTYYIKINASRDVRCTW
-1088 GYSNDIGMHLELIE
+1088 LIE
-1102 TSNFQGFSSRII
+1102 TSTN
-1114 KLDNFS
+1114 
-1120 TSFCVGIHSS
+1120 TVV
-1130 SLQFGTS
+1130 FGLT
-1137 FLLRFRFNTSN
+1137 
-1148 KNGNVLIVDAY
+1148 KY
-1159 SGAVVYFKEHS
+1159 
-1170 DFCIFQKLIY
+1170 
-1180 VSIYDESSKKTI
+1180 
-1192 IKIYSTIEDLNNDK
+1192 DLNNKINCHDIIFYQK
-1206 PLKEI
+1206 FIYKAEDINGASGHTSLQIKIFTSIPKLQEEDPLKTIQLE
-1211 KLNFISNSYY
+1211 FVCFSAR
-1221 SQFKIMNGSLYY
+1221 FKILNGILFLLLETNRGFMLGRLNPSTF
-1233 ISNTPIYSN
+1233 SFSFTPQGALLSGVDIDN
-1242 VIGKLVLVEINLSQN
+1242 VIISDFSTDIQAEN
-1257 KYDEHVFDNVLVYS
+1257 
-1271 YAIPYCFIA
+1271 
-1280 DYADNP
+1280 
-1286 GAQETALACKVSPF
+1286 TALACKAAPF

-1313 RQFTSQGPLIG
+1313 RQFTSNGPLIG
-1324 FDFSTFEELYPLD
+1324 FDYSTFEYLYPLD
-1337 ATSNIDQKTK
+1337 ATSNIDEKTK
-1347 YYCGIQLTNVTK
+1347 YYCAIKLTNVTK
-1359 IEREY
+1359 LETDH

-1396 SKQMYIIDKIVGFH
+1396 SKQMYMIDKIVGFQ
-1410 IYLKNSLGEP
+1410 IYLKDSLGDP
-1420 IYFDNTISPI
+1420 VYFDNTINPT

-1436 YAVVQDDKTF
+1436 YAVVQDDQTF

-1460 IIVPGKKEDYTLGDI
+1460 IIVPGKKEDYKLGDI
-1475 AFVRKVI
+1475 AFVRKVVS
-1482 APSSINNK
+1482 PSSINNK

-1514 EKSIVPDKL
+1514 EKSIVPEKL
-1523 FAPLDIYD
+1523 FAPLDIYN

-1544 LYKPMKSVT
+1544 LYKSITSVT

-1627 SLYYSLGGRYGTEKD
+1627 SLYYSLGGRYGTEKG
-1642 NTYPIPYKRLV
+1642 NTYPIPYKRQV